1 MFTPWGGSFSGLLRE
16 DQGAPVHRPSIN
28 LLRFA
33 SASDSCF
40 LGESKLLGDREGLT
54 FGGLSGIPLAPDH
67 ENIGSWR
74 YQPTWDDC
82 QQLLQTLLTTEERQ
96 RVLLEAKKNVLGA
109 NGQPTQLPNEI
120 DACFPLVRPNWD
132 FNAPE
137 GRERLKMYRQALV
150 AGLHGAARRPT
161 NLAKVREVTQGPQE
175 SPTVFLERLMEAFR
189 RFTPY
194 DPTSEEHRATIAMAF
209 IDQAAPDIKK
219 KLQRLDGLQ
228 GFSLQ
233 ELVKEADKVYNKRE
247 TEEEKEERK
256 QKEQEARE
264 IRRDKRQERNLSK
277 ILATVVGGRNIG
289 DRNRQE
295 GRTADRR
302 RPLDKDQCAYCKEKG
317 HWARECPKKK
327 NGGRPTRNKILTLE
341 EED

>member
-33 SASDSCF
+33 SASDSCCF

-54 FGGLSGIPLAPDH
+54 FGGSSGIPLAPDH

-120 DACFPLVRPNWD
+120 DAGFPLVRPNWD

-137 GRERLKMYRQALV
+137 GRERLKCIARLWWRVSMEQPDGPLIWLRLLGLQLV
-150 AGLHGAARRPT
+150 QKEIWSQLAEAYQPGTPGETHLFQVGDSVYVHRHRTQTLEPRWKGPYTVLLTTPTAIKVDGIAAWIHASHVKAAPATASSGWRARRTDNP
-161 NLAKVREVTQGPQE
+161 L
-175 SPTVFLERLMEAFR
+175 
-189 RFTPY
+189 
-194 DPTSEEHRATIAMAF
+194 
-209 IDQAAPDIKK
+209 
-219 KLQRLDGLQ
+219 KLKLLQ
-228 GFSLQ
+228 
-233 ELVKEADKVYNKRE
+233 
-247 TEEEKEERK
+247 T
-256 QKEQEARE
+256 
-264 IRRDKRQERNLSK
+264 
-277 ILATVVGGRNIG
+277 
-289 DRNRQE
+289 
-295 GRTADRR
+295 
-302 RPLDKDQCAYCKEKG
+302 
-317 HWARECPKKK
+317 
-327 NGGRPTRNKILTLE
+327 
-341 EED
+341 